1 MTATLTTTT
10 QTWALRL
17 LNTVQDRAYL
27 LAVAALVGVLL
38 AVILPDAA
46 YAKCQPE
53 GVPDAAGSGVTGLL
67 DHRSATMEGDSL
79 YGDYG
84 YSGLTWHA
92 CDLGGPIA
100 GNEWAGDPDAMMDTK
115 IGNAGLGLAKWLAAA
130 ATGLHSWNTNTGEVL
145 QPLDDMIVKLSELT
159 RTLVVD
165 QWFIMFILLA
175 AVMLFAWSFTKE
187 VRKSMMTAGAFLAS
201 VGFLAVVGTAP
212 LTVAHAID
220 DVGHSVTSTAD
231 QKALEAAGI
240 TAEPDEAM
248 GAILNDQILYPLW
261 AKGALGSDD
270 QTAAGADTWATKLY
284 KASATTY
291 DETDVDPKDKKKDY
305 EDIYNKLG
313 KGEDKQLQQF
323 MKGQGYNRAGV
334 GLAALIQSGLVS
346 AVRIASEA
354 LIFAS
359 KLIFRFIPIIGPIFA
374 VLGVWHVTRGVAKE
388 GLNMVGAA
396 AINVIVFGV
405 LAALHTTLIAFMAK
419 NLDFAPM
426 LFFSAIVTYI
436 FWKFTKPFRSLTEMV
451 SPSSVKQSMHGAS
464 NLNPMGMA
472 MGAWALLNGN
482 RPGKQSAPG
491 STRDV
496 NAEDDT
502 EQQNE
507 EQSPRRRQH
516 TTHTGPD
523 YTPALTGTPATTA
536 PALDP
541 APVPASTPV
550 PVAHPEAAY
559 PDEAP
564 TTPRPAPAAEPRAEL
579 SAEPQAQQEDRGGSH
594 AVDTADTE
602 AANQRR
608 DDHGERI
615 MGDRIVAAIDRAA
628 STHQAAQA
636 QQGAPTPGVQRGE
649 VLDENQ
655 EIPTDIVRMDRD
667 ANSGVYFNPR
677 VDATTNTAFNQ
688 HIFVPG
694 SQTYYERNDTESETV
709 TRETQER

>member
-1 MTATLTTTT
+1 MTATLITTS

-17 LNTVQDRAYL
+17 MNTVRARAYL
-27 LAVAALVGVLL
+27 LAVAMLAGVLL
-38 AVILPDAA
+38 SFVLPDVA

-53 GVPDAAGSGVTGLL
+53 GVPDAAGSGVSGLL
-67 DHRSATMEGDSL
+67 DHRDSTMDGDSL

-115 IGNAGLGLAKWLAAA
+115 VGNAALGLAKWMAAA
-130 ATGLHSWNTNTGEVL
+130 ATGLHSWNTNTADVL

-159 RTLVVD
+159 RILVVD

-175 AVMLFAWSFTKE
+175 AVMLFAWSLTKE
-187 VRKSMMTAGAFLAS
+187 VRKAMTTAAAFLAS
-201 VGFLAVVGTAP
+201 VAFLAVVGSAP
-212 LTVAHAID
+212 LAVAHAID
-220 DVGHSVTSTAD
+220 DVGHNVISTAD
-231 QKALEAAGI
+231 QKALEVGGI
-240 TAEPDEAM
+240 DAEPAEAM
-248 GAILNDQILYPLW
+248 GAIMNDQILYPLW
-261 AKGALGSDD
+261 AKGALGSDE

-291 DETDVDPKDKKKDY
+291 DETDVDPKDKKNEY
-305 EDIYNKLG
+305 EDIYKQLG
-313 KGEDKQLQQF
+313 KGEDKQLQHY

-346 AVRIASEA
+346 LVRVAAEA

-359 KLIFRFIPIIGPIFA
+359 KMIFRFIPIIGPIFA

-396 AINVIVFGV
+396 AINVLVFGV
-405 LAALHTTLIAFMAK
+405 LAALHTTLIAFLAN

-426 LFFSAIVTYI
+426 LFVSAIVTWI
-436 FWKFTKPFRSLTEMV
+436 FWKFTKPVRSLTEMV

-464 NLNPMGMA
+464 NLNPMA
-472 MGAWALLNGN
+472 MMMSTWALLNGQRGN
-482 RPGKQSAPG
+482 KQPAPE

-496 NAEDDT
+496 TSEQDDT
-502 EQQNE
+502 QETE
-507 EQSPRRRQH
+507 ERTSGRHRQH
-516 TTHTGPD
+516 TTHAGPD
-523 YTPALTGTPATTA
+523 YTPALA
-536 PALDP
+536 PASAPESVPAIAAPIP
-541 APVPASTPV
+541 APAATPV
-550 PVAHPEAAY
+550 PVAHPEPGYAY
-559 PDEAP
+559 ETEPHYDSIPEP
-564 TTPRPAPAAEPRAEL
+564 HPAPPAPPRAALEDHGGIHTVD
-579 SAEPQAQQEDRGGSH
+579 QAD
-594 AVDTADTE
+594 AE

-615 MGDRIVAAIDRAA
+615 MSDRIVAAIDRAA
-628 STHQAAQA
+628 SSSQATHASQNSS
-636 QQGAPTPGVQRGE
+636 GAHRGE
-649 VLDENQ
+649 VLEETQ
-655 EIPTDIVRMDRD
+655 QIPTDIVRMDRD
-667 ANSGVYFNPR
+667 AHSGVYFNPR

-694 SQTYYERNDTESETV
+694 SQTYYERSDNASETV